1 MLKLENTTMQ
11 VKKIGIGI
19 IALLLVFYVF
29 IWCKYDWMYEEYNP
43 QKVEQLFEAKKMRA
57 PIYDTLVI
65 NKFKIGYLSNKRYNY
80 VEGYDYLGGI
90 RNPYLILIP
99 ENGASVASL
108 LPYFMDEELNKKFH
122 VIAIDRI
129 GFGGS
134 KVEKNE
140 EGQPFGH
147 YDNRAS
153 FEENAL
159 YTLLMMPKYIAKSEG
174 NYLDEVRVVFS
185 GKTAVTGLGTAYDMS
200 MTSEKI
206 FLLNADLEERFFWTI
221 GYSRF
226 VLSGIGRLIFPE
238 NYVSKHQDLCVADQA
253 KTKYMKHWVESVK
266 YAEDEENQN
275 EYSMYKGA
283 SQGKKAKWL
292 FFAGLGVSD
301 KKKVDALTGGDNFVF
316 YEETV
321 ELSNIEQ
328 VLELLRKADFYTL
341 EFNQLSKSRY
351 INADKE

>member
-1 MLKLENTTMQ
+1 MQ
-11 VKKIGIGI
+11 LKKIGLIGV
-19 IALLLVFYVF
+19 ALLFLGYIF
-29 IWCKYDWMYEEYNP
+29 IWCKYDFFYENYIPEKVAP
-43 QKVEQLFEAKKMRA
+43 QFEAKKMRA
-57 PIYDTLVI
+57 PVYDTIVI

-90 RNPYLILIP
+90 RNPYLLLIP
-99 ENGASVASL
+99 ENGASIASL

-122 VIAIDRI
+122 IIAIDRI

-140 EGQPFGH
+140 EGKPFGH
-147 YDNRAS
+147 YDSRTS

-159 YTLLMMPKYIAKSEG
+159 YTLLTMPKYIAKSEG

-226 VLSGIGRLIFPE
+226 VISGIGRLIFPE
-238 NYVSKHQDLCVADQA
+238 NYVSKHQDLCIADQA
-253 KTKYMKHWVESVK
+253 KTKYMKHWIESVK
-266 YAEDEENQN
+266 YQEDEENQR

-283 SQGKKAKWL
+283 SQGKMAKWL
-292 FFAGLGVSD
+292 FFAGLGASD
-301 KKKVDALTGGDNFVF
+301 KKKVDAFTGGDNFVF
-316 YEETV
+316 YEEAV
-321 ELSNIEQ
+321 QLNDKEQ

-341 EFNQLSKSRY
+341 EFNQLSKSRSL
-351 INADKE
+351 NTNKE